1 MIKSEEKLIQTER
14 LILRRLNEGDFQLF
28 TKYRNDPELMKYQS
42 WEGNFTPEW
51 FQEFI
56 QEQKLIS
63 IGTINKW
70 VQIGIES
77 KSERTLIGDCAL
89 RVFQER
95 QAEFGIT
102 IGKGYQKK
110 GYAYEAI
117 SGLFN
122 YGFKE
127 IKLHR
132 ITGLVDFDND
142 SSIKLQEKLGMR
154 KEAHY
159 KKSYYDKRMK
169 EWRDEYRFAI
179 LASEWLK

>member
-1 MIKSEEKLIQTER
+1 MIKMDEELFQTER
-14 LILRRLNEGDFQLF
+14 LVFRRLNEGDFHLF

-42 WEGNFTPEW
+42 WQINFTLEW
-51 FQEFI
+51 FEEFI
-56 QEQKLIS
+56 QEQNLIPL
-63 IGTINKW
+63 GTINKW
-70 VQIGIES
+70 VQIGIER
-77 KSERTLIGDCAL
+77 KLDRKLIGDCAL
-89 RVFQER
+89 HVFQEF

-117 SGLFN
+117 LELFN

-127 IKLHR
+127 LELHR
-132 ITGLVDFDND
+132 ITGLVDIDNS

-159 KKSYYDKRMK
+159 EKSYYDKRMK
-169 EWRDEYRFAI
+169 EWRNEYRYAI
-179 LASEWLK
+179 LASEWSK